1 MSHFAIWLSLFQL
14 LLHLFAIAHFYS
26 SKTQSTGL
34 SQTWAPIPVFR
45 SVICCIQRLEG
56 NHSQLQSLSRCCS
69 LRDERPV
76 RGKLTRRGAN
86 NHNKPQ
92 ITWKDFDHL
101 VCFDWNG
108 RHRRAWACTFFFFA
122 AMVFGSVLLR
132 RPSARTTRA
141 HASLR
146 WGERERAV
154 TERQRSSKPLY
165 LPEDFMPVRPQRA
178 PLCASRFRYIVQT
191 ERDEL
196 WCSHHTLPSTRVC
209 ARQADANFA
218 FSHAVTDTQK
228 KQRELGFN
236 IIVPYNR
243 LARIKAHLSGSGAG
257 K

>member
-108 RHRRAWACTFFFFA
+108 RHRRAWACTFFFFCSDGIWISATPA
-122 AMVFGSVLLR
+122 AQCAYHACACVPALR
-132 RPSARTTRA
+132 GKGTRCN
-141 HASLR
+141 
-146 WGERERAV
+146 GE
-154 TERQRSSKPLY
+154 T
-165 LPEDFMPVRPQRA
+165 
-178 PLCASRFRYIVQT
+178 
-191 ERDEL
+191 
-196 WCSHHTLPSTRVC
+196 
-209 ARQADANFA
+209 A
-218 FSHAVTDTQK
+218 FQ
-228 KQRELGFN
+228 
-236 IIVPYNR
+236 
-243 LARIKAHLSGSGAG
+243 
-257 K
+257 